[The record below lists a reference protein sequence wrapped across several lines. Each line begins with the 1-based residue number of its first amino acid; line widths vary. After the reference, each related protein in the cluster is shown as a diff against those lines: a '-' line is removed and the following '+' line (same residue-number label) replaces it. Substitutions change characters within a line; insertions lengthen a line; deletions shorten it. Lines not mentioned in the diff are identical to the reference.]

1 MPVKIIRGDITL
13 MHVDAVVNA
22 ANSSL
27 LGGGGVDGCIHRAA
41 GKELLD
47 ECRLLGGCKTGDAK
61 ITKGYNMP
69 CKYIIHTV
77 GPVWRGGQ
85 NNEPELLASCYRKSL
100 ELAAEHD
107 CTSIAFPLIS
117 SGIYGYPKDKAIRV
131 AMDTVKEYIFSHE
144 EIDVY
149 IVVYYRDSFEI
160 DERLYSDVSDYISM
174 NLPVMA
180 FGSITEQAHIN
191 RDVSP
196 CDDDYFDIMSIF
208 QKSDSPEPA
217 PQPSSE
223 YSEYKADERLYEAS
237 FEEDSLES
245 MFDKMEES
253 FSDSLLHLIDIK
265 GMTDTQCYKRANINR
280 KHFSKIRSDVN
291 YRPGKSTV
299 IAFAIALELN
309 LDETQSLLRTA
320 GFALSHS
327 NKFDIIIEYF
337 IIHGNY
343 DIFQINETLFKFGQ
357 ATIGG

>member
-1 MPVKIIRGDITL
+1 MPVKITRGDITKL
-13 MHVDAVVNA
+13 HVDAVVNA

-41 GKELLD
+41 GKELLN
-47 ECRLLGGCKTGDAK
+47 ECRLLGGCKTGEAK

-77 GPVWRGGQ
+77 GPVWRGGH
-85 NNEPELLASCYRKSL
+85 NNEPELLASCYRKSM
-100 ELAAEHD
+100 ELAAEYG
-107 CTSIAFPLIS
+107 CNSIAFPLIS
-117 SGIYGYPKDKAIRV
+117 SGVYGYPKDKAIRV
-131 AMDTVKEYIFSHE
+131 AMDTVKEYIFSHDD
-144 EIDVY
+144 IDVY
-149 IVVYYRDSFEI
+149 IVVYNRDRFEI
-160 DERLYSDVSDYISM
+160 DEKLYSDVNEYINA
-174 NLPVMA
+174 NLPVMYS
-180 FGSITEQAHIN
+180 GSITEQEPRMN
-191 RDVSP
+191 RDIP
-196 CDDDYFDIMSIF
+196 DDFDDYYDVMSIF
-208 QKSDSPEPA
+208 SDREDSVSEPL
-217 PQPSSE
+217 SSVQE
-223 YSEYKADERLYEAS
+223 YSTEKIS
-237 FEEDSLES
+237 FDDSLES
-245 MFDKMEES
+245 MLDNMDES
-253 FSDSLLHLIDIK
+253 FSDALLHIIDSK
-265 GMTDTQCYKRANINR
+265 GMTDVQCYKKANISR

>member
-1 MPVKIIRGDITL
+1 MPVKIIRSDITKL
-13 MHVDAVVNA
+13 HVDAVVNA

-41 GKELLD
+41 GRELLD

-69 CKYIIHTV
+69 CKYIIHAV
-77 GPVWRGGQ
+77 GPVWRGGH

-117 SGIYGYPKDKAIRV
+117 SGVYGYPKDKAIRV
-131 AMDTVKEYIFSHE
+131 AMDTVKEYIFSHDD
-144 EIDVY
+144 IDVY
-149 IVVYYRDSFEI
+149 IVVYNRDSFEI
-160 DERLYSDVSDYISM
+160 DEKLYSDVNEYINA
-174 NLPVMA
+174 NLPEMYS
-180 FGSITEQAHIN
+180 GSITEQEPRMN
-191 RDVSP
+191 RDIH
-196 CDDDYFDIMSIF
+196 DDFDDYYDVMSII
-208 QKSDSPEPA
+208 SDREASVSEPL
-217 PQPSSE
+217 SSVQE
-223 YSEYKADERLYEAS
+223 YSTEIIS
-237 FEEDSLES
+237 FDDSLES
-245 MFDKMEES
+245 MLDNMDES
-253 FSDSLLHLIDIK
+253 FSDALLHIIDSK
-265 GMTDTQCYKRANINR
+265 GMTDVQCYKKANISR

-337 IIHGNY
+337 IIHGTY

>member
-1 MPVKIIRGDITL
+1 MPVKIIRGDITKL
-13 MHVDAVVNA
+13 HVDVVVNA

-41 GKELLD
+41 GRELLN

-77 GPVWRGGQ
+77 GPVWRGGH

-100 ELAAEHD
+100 ELAAEHG

-117 SGIYGYPKDKAIRV
+117 SGVYGYPKDKAIRV
-131 AMDTVKEYIFSHE
+131 AMDTVKEYIFSHDD
-144 EIDVY
+144 IDVY
-149 IVVYYRDSFEI
+149 IVVYNRDRFEI
-160 DERLYSDVSDYISM
+160 DEKLYSDVNEYINA
-174 NLPVMA
+174 NLPEMYS
-180 FGSITEQAHIN
+180 GSITEQEPRMN
-191 RDVSP
+191 RDIP
-196 CDDDYFDIMSIF
+196 DDFDDYYDVMSIF
-208 QKSDSPEPA
+208 SDREGSVSA
-217 PQPSSE
+217 PLSSAQE
-223 YSEYKADERLYEAS
+223 YLTEEIS
-237 FEEDSLES
+237 FADSLES
-245 MFDKMEES
+245 MLDNMDES
-253 FSDSLLHLIDIK
+253 FSDALLHIIDSK
-265 GMTDTQCYKRANINR
+265 GMTDVQCYKKANISR

-337 IIHGNY
+337 IIHGTY

>member
-1 MPVKIIRGDITL
+1 MPVKITRGDITKL
-13 MHVDAVVNA
+13 HVDAVVNA

-41 GKELLD
+41 GKELLN
-47 ECRLLGGCKTGDAK
+47 ECRLLGGCKTGEVK

-77 GPVWRGGQ
+77 GPVWRGGH

-100 ELAAEHD
+100 ELAAEYG
-107 CTSIAFPLIS
+107 CNSIAFPLIS
-117 SGIYGYPKDKAIRV
+117 SGVYGYPKDKAIRV
-131 AMDTVKEYIFSHE
+131 AMDTVKEYIFSHDD
-144 EIDVY
+144 IDVY
-149 IVVYYRDSFEI
+149 IVVYNRDRFEI
-160 DERLYSDVSDYISM
+160 DEKLYSDVNEYINA
-174 NLPVMA
+174 NLPVMY
-180 FGSITEQAHIN
+180 FGPITEQKPRMN
-191 RDVSP
+191 RDIS
-196 CDDDYFDIMSIF
+196 DDYDDYCDVMAIF
-208 QKSDSPEPA
+208 SDREDSVSEPL
-217 PQPSSE
+217 SSVKE
-223 YSEYKADERLYEAS
+223 YSTEIIS
-237 FEEDSLES
+237 FDDSLES
-245 MFDKMEES
+245 MLDNMDES
-253 FSDSLLHLIDIK
+253 FSDALLHIIDIK
-265 GMTDTQCYKRANINR
+265 SMTDVQCYKKANISR